1 MIAVKES
8 KPEFNFITLRDCP
21 SLRDRAAEWFHEKW
35 GVPADA
41 YLKCMT
47 AYLKRET
54 EYGWYLCLSGEQI
67 VGGLGIIENDF
78 HDRKDLT
85 PNVCAVYTEEA
96 CRCQGVAGQLLNM
109 VVEDLQT
116 MLSALGYLDPSR
128 VDGNYGALTA
138 QAVRDFQTAT
148 GREPTGIANHHTQDA
163 LRALYWENYWLD
175 DSHFTVREN

>member
-109 VVEDLQT
+109 SGNRVRAV
-116 MLSALGYLDPSR
+116 SATTASPSSR
-128 VDGNYGALTA
+128 GWFGN
-138 QAVRDFQTAT
+138 
-148 GREPTGIANHHTQDA
+148 
-163 LRALYWENYWLD
+163 RAARTPVHI
-175 DSHFTVREN
+175 SPKR